1 MKYYNAPRLIIIIE
15 PWQTKC
21 LLTFD
26 AFDIIIELPSVLA
39 PLLGSWLQARKA
51 RTASDT
57 VWIPPCSTGPWQAT
71 RAAQRSSE
79 AFHESTGLTWTVL
92 PNAKDRL
99 AQICPG
105 KFFNLKK
112 QVRVSQPEL
121 WTILYSI
128 KSNDVEKLPGR
139 IHTATSRSHP
149 VCSFELHLDLFSQ
162 ILYIPNS
169 YQFLTAP
176 DAAKIFRNWSRVT
189 GSGIEARQDLQ
200 SPRTW
205 TRSPLRAS
213 CTLVP
218 WQVPSL
224 DTSTKVFW
232 CSSCKLISGP
242 RINIRVTCSNLWWNF
257 LSKTKDSREA

>member
-128 KSNDVEKLPGR
+128 KSNDVRK
-139 IHTATSRSHP
+139 IAWSDSYCDIKITSS
-149 VCSFELHLDLFSQ
+149 LF
-162 ILYIPNS
+162 
-169 YQFLTAP
+169 
-176 DAAKIFRNWSRVT
+176 
-189 GSGIEARQDLQ
+189 
-200 SPRTW
+200 
-205 TRSPLRAS
+205 
-213 CTLVP
+213 
-218 WQVPSL
+218 
-224 DTSTKVFW
+224 
-232 CSSCKLISGP
+232 
-242 RINIRVTCSNLWWNF
+242 F
-257 LSKTKDSREA
+257 LSCISICFPKFSTSPIPINSSQPPMQPKSFAIEVESLAVE